1 MRRQI
6 KRPRVLLTMRQEKRP
21 RVLQKKK
28 KALSD
33 YCFKMVGKGGFEPPK
48 SATTD
53 LQSAPFGRSGIPPK
67 EKRNSIDLI
76 AFRQAPF
83 FIFLK

>member
-21 RVLQKKK
+21 PVSRKKRK
-28 KALSD
+28 KPFRTIAL
-33 YCFKMVGKGGFEPPK
+33 KMVGKGGFEPPK

-53 LQSAPFGRSGIPPK
+53 LQSAPFGLSGISPLW
-67 EKRNSIDLI
+67 SW
-76 AFRQAPF
+76 
-83 FIFLK
+83 

>member
-21 RVLQKKK
+21 RVLPVSCKKRK
-28 KALSD
+28 KPFRTIAL
-33 YCFKMVGKGGFEPPK
+33 KMVGKGGFEPPK

-53 LQSAPFGRSGIPPK
+53 LQSAPFGRSGISPLW
-67 EKRNSIDLI
+67 SW
-76 AFRQAPF
+76 
-83 FIFLK
+83 